1 MPIHA
6 SIRALRKVNPTRAS
20 LCFALLPIQ
29 SSDSILSLLWGD
41 VGKAM
46 LSSHLLVLSILH
58 WGAYGGYVQ
67 SRSCDGQVNNG
78 GVGSSLYVQLQRA
91 HDDLEHDTLSLDVFP
106 RSLQQCRNESTSD
119 FSATLHIDMLGRH
132 SVYLASNTSV
142 CRTLSLEHVN
152 HAREAL
158 VYPLTFQVESLPP
171 FSTFNIHLQLES
183 GAGPALDCLQ
193 AELTPALSDA
203 TSTTLAWMPRIIL
216 PFVLL
221 VGLLRYRDERARGYM
236 HAPSTSNLRLPGL
249 GDCLAYMQ
257 WIFLSAGLSLH
268 YPGFLQPVASKF
280 SLFSLFL
287 AGPVTHG
294 KVYSG
299 VEDGIYSI
307 NGTYGGTT
315 GLEHMH
321 QIVGAPSTVDTWV
334 NMVIVMLII
343 SVSAAL
349 LLEAAAVYKRISRQ
363 EEVMSSQEPLS
374 SRLVSRMMAIL
385 RVVLSYFTTP
395 LSALSFY
402 QLSASKH
409 LTVWHTVSAALL
421 VLSIISALI
430 WLLCRL
436 PSRTIGLLMH
446 ETPKWYQ
453 EQGKQIHR
461 AEKIYVTVLVALIF
475 IRGAIIGGLEAFG
488 PVQLSLLAAS
498 EVCLL
503 FTIRWL
509 RVHPWLSM
517 STMAPAVRLFTTL
530 LMICFVRGMTDDST
544 RTAVGYAIISLH
556 AFTLVMG
563 ILLPAA
569 YHLVKIVCG
578 AAKRTVHG
586 VSTPNSREAHAKEIL
601 LISCADNPA
610 RPATSTPSAY
620 RHRGTLFAT

>member
-1 MPIHA
+1 
-6 SIRALRKVNPTRAS
+6 
-20 LCFALLPIQ
+20 
-29 SSDSILSLLWGD
+29 
-41 VGKAM
+41 M
-46 LSSHLLVLSILH
+46 LSSQLVLLSILH
-58 WGAYGGYVQ
+58 LGAYGGYVQ
-67 SRSCDGQVNNG
+67 SRSCDGTVNNG
-78 GVGSSLYVQLQRA
+78 GVGSSLYVQLQQA
-91 HDDLEHDTLSLDVFP
+91 HDNLEHDTLSLDISP
-106 RSLQQCRNESTSD
+106 KSLQQCRNDSTFD
-119 FSATLHIDMLGRH
+119 FSATLHLDMLGRH
-132 SVYLASNTSV
+132 SVYQATNISV
-142 CRTLSLEHVN
+142 CRTFSLEHAS

-183 GAGPALDCLQ
+183 GTDQALDCLQ

-280 SLFSLFL
+280 SLLSLFL
-287 AGPVTHG
+287 TGPVTHG

-299 VEDGIYSI
+299 VADGIYSI

-321 QIVGAPSTVDTWV
+321 QIVGAPSTIDTWV
-334 NMVIVMLII
+334 DMVIAILII
-343 SVSAAL
+343 SVSTAL
-349 LLEAAAVYKRISRQ
+349 LLEAVAVGKRISSR
-363 EEVMSSQEPLS
+363 EEAMSSQESLS
-374 SRLVSRMMAIL
+374 SRLVSRITAIL
-385 RVVLSYFTTP
+385 RVVLSYFTMP

-409 LTVWHTVSAALL
+409 LPVWHTVSAALL
-421 VLSIISALI
+421 VLSIILALM

-436 PSRTIGLLMH
+436 PSRTIGLLIH

-453 EQGKQIHR
+453 EQGNQIHR
-461 AEKIYVTVLVALIF
+461 AEKIYVTVLVALTF
-475 IRGAIIGGLEAFG
+475 IRGAIIGGLEVLG
-488 PVQLSLLAAS
+488 PVQLSLLAAT

-509 RVHPWLSM
+509 QVHPWVSM
-517 STMAPAVRLFTTL
+517 STMAPAVRLATTL
-530 LMICFVRGMTDDST
+530 MMVCFVRGLTNDST

-569 YHLVKIVCG
+569 YHLVKIACRAV
-578 AAKRTVHG
+578 KRTVHG
-586 VSTPNSREAHAKEIL
+586 VSTLNSREAYAKGIL

-610 RPATSTPSAY
+610 RPAASISSTC
-620 RHRGTLFAT
+620 RHRGTLFATRADIIA